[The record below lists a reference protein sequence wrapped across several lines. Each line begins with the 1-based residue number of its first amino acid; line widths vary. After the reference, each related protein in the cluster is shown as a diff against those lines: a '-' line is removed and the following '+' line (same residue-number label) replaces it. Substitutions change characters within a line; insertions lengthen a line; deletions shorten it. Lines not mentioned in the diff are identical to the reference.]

1 VVRKLIAAALA
12 LLLLVSGCDA
22 QPETSAPAFNDT
34 DVMFLQMSL
43 TQIDEGGQVAALAE
57 QRAIDPRLRSLATE
71 LRAQWREESAT
82 MRGRLQDWKQP
93 LEANPSAGAHAGHGD
108 LHNLRPSDIGELS
121 NARGEAFDRTA
132 VTLLLGH
139 LGNCVET
146 ARMESAGGAHPDVRA
161 LGTNVAS
168 RRQSQIQ
175 SLLKLA
181 AEP

>member
-1 VVRKLIAAALA
+1 MVRELVAAALA
-12 LLLLVSGCDA
+12 LLLVSGCDA
-22 QPETSAPAFNDT
+22 QPEAGAPPFNDT
-34 DVMFLQMSL
+34 DVMFLQMGL
-43 TQIDEGGQVAALAE
+43 TQIDEGDQVAALAE
-57 QRAIDPRLRSLATE
+57 QRAADPRLRSLATE

-93 LEANPSAGAHAGHGD
+93 LEADPSAGAHAGHGD

-121 NARGEAFDRTA
+121 DTRGKAFDRTA

-146 ARMESAGGAHPDVRA
+146 ARMESAGGAHPDARA
-161 LGTNVAS
+161 LGANVAS
-168 RRQSQIQ
+168 RRLSQIQ

>member
-1 VVRKLIAAALA
+1 MGRKLTAVALA
-12 LLLLVSGCDA
+12 VVLASGCGSP
-22 QPETSAPAFNDT
+22 PEATAPPYNAT
-34 DVMFLQMSL
+34 DVMFLQMGL
-43 TQIDEGGQVAALAE
+43 AQIDEGDQVAGLAE
-57 QRAIDPRLRSLATE
+57 QRAADPRLRTLATE

-82 MRGRLQDWKQP
+82 MERSLRDWRQP
-93 LEANPSAGAHAGHGD
+93 LAADPSAGAHAGHGD
-108 LHNLRPSDIGELS
+108 VHSLRPSDIGELR
-121 NARGEAFDRTA
+121 AATGRTFDRTA

-146 ARMESAGGAHPDVRA
+146 ARMEVSGGAHPPART
-161 LGTNVAS
+161 LGANVTS